1 MSEAIKEP
9 GQNDDDLKNLVIG
22 SLVWLGGMKY
32 AGQIYSWAI
41 TILVIRILNPG
52 DYGLMSMASVCINFL
67 VMISELGLGAA
78 IIQKKEIDK
87 DKLSQVF
94 GFILLSH
101 AVLFC
106 GLFLG
111 SPLIAEFFSEPRLT
125 LILQVLSLNFISLA
139 LYVIPRSIMMRE
151 MEFKKRSLI
160 DLIGTIVSVTVTL
173 VMALSGYGVWSLVWA
188 SLVNNGIQ
196 MIGYNLFAPVLL
208 MPKFGIG
215 GIREFVSFGAYTMGS
230 RILWYFYSRSDIFIG
245 GRIMGNQLLGI
256 YSVALELSQIPLDKF
271 MPIVNQVAFPAY
283 SRIQSDLKLVA
294 SHFLKTTR
302 IAGLILFPAF
312 WGLAV
317 IAPEI
322 LGWLLGN
329 KWTEVILP
337 LQIMCLIMPFFAL
350 GTLIS
355 PMLYGIGRVDIAF
368 GYVAIASLI
377 MPLSFLIGCKY
388 AGIVGLCLGWVAGYT
403 IVFFITLKLSLPLI
417 DLSILNF
424 LSQISVAFSASCGM
438 AAVLFGMKYLLHS
451 SLPLPVIS
459 CILIVSGMMSYSA
472 LVFRIKKEAFH
483 EAWSLIPGNTKIET
497 FIKKMSVT
505 AFNRQK

>member
-1 MSEAIKEP
+1 MSELPIKEP
-9 GQNDDDLKNLVIG
+9 SHNDDDLKNLVIK
-22 SLVWLGGMKY
+22 SLVWTGGMKY
-32 AGQIYSWAI
+32 VGQIYSWAI

-52 DYGLMSMASVCINFL
+52 DYGLMSMSSVCINFL
-67 VMISELGLGAA
+67 VMVSELGLGAA

-87 DKLSQVF
+87 DRLSQIF

-101 AVLFC
+101 GVLFC
-106 GLFLG
+106 GLFFG
-111 SPLIAEFFSEPRLT
+111 SPLIAAFFSEPRLT
-125 LILQVLSLNFISLA
+125 LILQVVSVNFISLA
-139 LYVIPRSIMMRE
+139 LYVIPRSVLMRE
-151 MEFKKRSLI
+151 MDFKKRSLI
-160 DLIGTIVSVTVTL
+160 DLSSTVISVTVTL
-173 VMALSGYGVWSLVWA
+173 GMALYGYGVWSLVWA
-188 SLVNNGIQ
+188 SIVNNAVQ
-196 MIGYNLFAPVLL
+196 MIGYNLAAPVFLL
-208 MPKFGIG
+208 PKFRVG

-294 SHFLKTTR
+294 SHFLKATR

-312 WGLAV
+312 WGLAA

-329 KWTEVILP
+329 KWAEVILP
-337 LQIMCLIMPFFAL
+337 LQMMCLIMPFFAL

-388 AGIVGLCLGWVAGYT
+388 AGVIGLCLGWVAGYT
-403 IVFFITLKLSLPLI
+403 IVFFITLRLSLPLL
-417 DLSILNF
+417 DLSVFSF
-424 LSQISVAFSASCGM
+424 LSQISVALSASCGM
-438 AAVLFGMKYLLHS
+438 AALLFGIKYLLRPF
-451 SLPLPVIS
+451 LPLPLLS
-459 CILIVSGMMSYSA
+459 CILIGSGIISYSA

-497 FIKKMSVT
+497 FIRGVR
-505 AFNRQK
+505 N